1 MQQLSHHTLNSAL
14 VFWTFITFI
23 VPPGFVWLTR
33 LLLKARDDSACI
45 VCLMSAIFQRA
56 GQHKFSRRQSLAFSC
71 SFAVVEGKQDGH
83 VALLA
88 ANTEIPPHVGLGPS
102 RNIQRIS
109 LPSERMRRSEEHT
122 SELQSPDQL
131 VCRLLLEKKK
141 NLNRRAR
148 RQGPTER
155 HATNFKRDK
164 ERDPSSH
171 LLPVHNSTCKRGRDD
186 QNKQY

>member
-1 MQQLSHHTLNSAL
+1 MPPTTIRSSFGATRMQQLSHHTLNSAL

-109 LPSERMRRSEEHT
+109 LPSERMRRVISPVQSIRSVVSEIPTRIATLT
-122 SELQSPDQL
+122 SCL
-131 VCRLLLEKKK
+131 
-141 NLNRRAR
+141 
-148 RQGPTER
+148 
-155 HATNFKRDK
+155 F
-164 ERDPSSH
+164 
-171 LLPVHNSTCKRGRDD
+171 
-186 QNKQY
+186 

>member
-1 MQQLSHHTLNSAL
+1 LPRTTIRSSFGATRMQQLSHHTLNSAL

-45 VCLMSAIFQRA
+45 VCLMSTIFQRA

-109 LPSERMRRSEEHT
+109 LPSERMRRRVISPGQSIRSVVSEIPTRIATLT
-122 SELQSPDQL
+122 SCL
-131 VCRLLLEKKK
+131 
-141 NLNRRAR
+141 
-148 RQGPTER
+148 
-155 HATNFKRDK
+155 F
-164 ERDPSSH
+164 
-171 LLPVHNSTCKRGRDD
+171 
-186 QNKQY
+186 

>member
-88 ANTEIPPHVGLGPS
+88 ANTEIPPHVGPGPS

-109 LPSERMRRSEEHT
+109 LPSERMRRVNF
-122 SELQSPDQL
+122 P
-131 VCRLLLEKKK
+131 
-141 NLNRRAR
+141 
-148 RQGPTER
+148 GPSNPVVLSANSNR
-155 HATNFKRDK
+155 HAAINAF
-164 ERDPSSH
+164 P
-171 LLPVHNSTCKRGRDD
+171 LLFRPFLRR
-186 QNKQY
+186 

>member
-71 SFAVVEGKQDGH
+71 SFAVVEGKQDGY

-109 LPSERMRRSEEHT
+109 LPSERMRRVFS
-122 SELQSPDQL
+122 L
-131 VCRLLLEKKK
+131 VLSFWLCVYVI
-141 NLNRRAR
+141 
-148 RQGPTER
+148 
-155 HATNFKRDK
+155 FKRLS
-164 ERDPSSH
+164 RFTTCLICFS
-171 LLPVHNSTCKRGRDD
+171 LLCVID
-186 QNKQY
+186 YL